1 MLLYQHSPLFLEKG
15 AQEHLLG
22 SKLTSVKND
31 TGFGY
36 GIKAKRQIRG
46 QEEVQGH
53 LACKWGYFGKT
64 CPGVE
69 CATDQLR
76 LLRRNNLKIGDPL
89 W

>member
-36 GIKAKRQIRG
+36 GIKAKR
-46 QEEVQGH
+46 
-53 LACKWGYFGKT
+53 GKSE
-64 CPGVE
+64 G
-69 CATDQLR
+69 
-76 LLRRNNLKIGDPL
+76 RRKFKGI
-89 W
+89 